1 MISNLNH
8 KLSKEFAII
17 HFLLDN
23 LLDLL
28 EDIGTNLSDL
38 DLYAVDQLDMK
49 ALAMISIYCKKLSKP
64 LIVYFVL

>member
-1 MISNLNH
+1 M
-8 KLSKEFAII
+8 I

-28 EDIGTNLSDL
+28 EDIGTNLRDL

-49 ALAMISIYCKKLSKP
+49 AIAMISIYCKKLSKR
-64 LIVYFVL
+64 L